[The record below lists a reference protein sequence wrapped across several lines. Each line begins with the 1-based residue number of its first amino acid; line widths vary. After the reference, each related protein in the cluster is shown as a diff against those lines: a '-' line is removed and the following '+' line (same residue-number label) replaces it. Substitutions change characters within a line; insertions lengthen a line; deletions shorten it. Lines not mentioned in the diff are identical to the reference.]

1 MPEQPKVVE
10 PPKPE
15 VPVPAQVV
23 APTPTAPAQKIEEE
37 KQPEAAPALPPPEK
51 LIEITGKPAMS
62 DAELKKLEELR
73 RLKREEK

>member
-1 MPEQPKVVE
+1 VPEQPKVVE

-15 VPVPAQVV
+15 VPAQV
-23 APTPTAPAQKIEEE
+23 APTTTAPAQKIEEE